1 MNDGHAASSG
11 TVATDSAETAA
22 TERHRRRPDR
32 SRLPAPGPS
41 PPFHFPSISK
51 SVLPNGL
58 AVWTVRHE
66 AVPLTSLVLLVRR
79 GSAADPVGKDGLAAI
94 TADMLD
100 EGSGEL
106 SAIEIHEALGRIGA
120 QFDTDIGSDAMSAST
135 TVLTRFTDRAFELL
149 ADMVVRPALREGDF
163 ARVRQLRMHRLTQL
177 RDMPASVADRTFLKL
192 IYGSHPYGHSPI
204 GNEMT
209 LSGMTI
215 DDVRAFHAQEIRPQA
230 ATLIAVG
237 DCDHD
242 AVVRLAEHAFGEW
255 QSGDGSAAPTDGSL
269 PAPGLLNIVPRAGAP
284 QSELRI
290 GHVATPRDT
299 PDYHA
304 LVVANT
310 ILGGQFVSRIN
321 LNLREDKGFTYGA
334 RTAFEFRRLRGPFVL
349 QVSVQTSAT
358 ARAIEESLGEITGMR
373 GPRPVTEEE
382 LTLGIA
388 GLTRGYARNFE
399 TGEQIARAVMQLAL
413 FDLPDDYFAQ
423 FVPIVERVTADEVG
437 LVMERHVDPS
447 RLTTLIVGDLD
458 TIGAELPTLGLGEP
472 VVLSPENW

>member
-1 MNDGHAASSG
+1 MNDGHAS
-11 TVATDSAETAA
+11 DTAA
-22 TERHRRRPDR
+22 AEAALADARGRHARPDR
-32 SRLPAPGPS
+32 SRLPVPGPS
-41 PPFHFPSISK
+41 LPFRFPSIAK
-51 SVLPNGL
+51 STLSNGL
-58 AVWTVRHE
+58 AVWTVPHQ

-79 GSAADPVGKDGLAAI
+79 GSAADPPGKDGLAAI

-100 EGSGEL
+100 EGCGEL

-149 ADMVVRPALREGDF
+149 ADIIVRPALRETDF

-204 GNEMT
+204 GNEMA

-215 DDVRAFHAQEIRPQA
+215 DDVRAFHAHEIRPQA

-255 QSGDGSAAPTDGSL
+255 QAADGSTAPTDGSL
-269 PAPGLLNIVPRAGAP
+269 PAPGLLNIVPRPGAP

-304 LVVANT
+304 
-310 ILGGQFVSRIN
+310 
-321 LNLREDKGFTYGA
+321 
-334 RTAFEFRRLRGPFVL
+334 
-349 QVSVQTSAT
+349 
-358 ARAIEESLGEITGMR
+358 
-373 GPRPVTEEE
+373 
-382 LTLGIA
+382 
-388 GLTRGYARNFE
+388 
-399 TGEQIARAVMQLAL
+399 
-413 FDLPDDYFAQ
+413 
-423 FVPIVERVTADEVG
+423 
-437 LVMERHVDPS
+437 
-447 RLTTLIVGDLD
+447 
-458 TIGAELPTLGLGEP
+458 
-472 VVLSPENW
+472 